1 MNVREPRSRQ
11 HLLDEAENVVGV
23 LPFHSRVL
31 LDVLEQLVG
40 SALILSCSISDSIK
54 VLNYGVKAE
63 SEA

>member
-23 LPFHSRVL
+23 LTFHSRVL

-40 SALILSCSISDSIK
+40 STLIMLYFSFYKGLKLWSQS
-54 VLNYGVKAE
+54 
-63 SEA
+63 

>member
-23 LPFHSRVL
+23 LTFHSRVL

-40 SALILSCSISDSIK
+40 SALMLYFRFNK
-54 VLNYGVKAE
+54 GLKLK
-63 SEA
+63 